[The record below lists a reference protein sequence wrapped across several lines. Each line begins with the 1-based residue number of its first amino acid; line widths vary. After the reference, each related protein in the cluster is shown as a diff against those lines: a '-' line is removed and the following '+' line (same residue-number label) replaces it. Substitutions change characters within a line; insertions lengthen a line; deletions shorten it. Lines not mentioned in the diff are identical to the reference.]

1 MISAALILPA
11 TAGAA
16 TKGSHRGSHASL
28 FAKAGGKHS
37 KKAKKHKK
45 GKRNKK
51 QQKKQN
57 KRSKKSGKRQL
68 EAESTQTKS

>member
-1 MISAALILPA
+1 MVSAALVLPP

-16 TKGSHRGSHASL
+16 TASSQRGSHSSL

-68 EAESTQTKS
+68 EAESPQK